1 MAGPGSHGDLA
12 AIAAELV
19 RATREQAP
27 IPPVSEGRSLSV
39 RDAYAIQL
47 HAVGMRIDDGARI
60 VGRKVG
66 LTSQA
71 MQEALQVDE
80 PDFGHLFDDVQVA
93 DGGVFELSEY
103 VAPRAEPE
111 TAFRLR
117 ADLRGPGVTED
128 DVRDAIDVAFPA
140 LEIIDSRIA
149 DWKITLVDTIAD
161 NASCGAFALG
171 PEVDCRDIDLAALR
185 CRLVIN
191 GESVEEGL
199 GSAVLGHPFTAI
211 AWLANTLADY
221 DSHLSAGDIVLPGS
235 VTRAVPL
242 AAGDEVCG
250 DFGELGSVRIIVR

>member
-1 MAGPGSHGDLA
+1 MHGPGSNGDLA
-12 AIAAELV
+12 AIAAQLI
-19 RATREQAP
+19 RAMREQAP
-27 IPPVSEGRSLSV
+27 IPPVSEDRPLSV
-39 RDAYAIQL
+39 GDAYAIQL
-47 HAVGMRIDDGARI
+47 HTVRMRTDDGARI

-80 PDFGHLFDDVQVA
+80 PDFGHLFDDMQIV
-93 DGGVFELSEY
+93 DGGVLELSDY

-117 ADLRGPGVTED
+117 ADLRGPGVTEGN
-128 DVRDAIDVAFPA
+128 VRDAIDVAFPA

-149 DWKITLVDTIAD
+149 DWKITLVDTVAD
-161 NASCGAFALG
+161 NASCGAFVLG
-171 PEVDCRDIDLAALR
+171 PEVDCRDIDLAALV
-185 CRLVIN
+185 CRLVVN

-211 AWLANTLADY
+211 AWLANTLAEY

-235 VTRAVPL
+235 VTRAVPV

-250 DFGELGSVRIIVR
+250 DFGELGSVRIVVR